1 MSYGSVSGVS
11 ALVPVAGTFGTSS
24 TPTSAQVTEWLA
36 QGSARIDRALSSA
49 GYSIP
54 VANAT
59 PAYAEVTALANLY
72 GAAYVLMSRGI
83 DSANGEAENR
93 SDVLLQRF
101 NDELT
106 SLAAADLSALG
117 VSASGTSTGAN
128 AGRRRIRTLQLRRL
142 DGYADLDT
150 GEEVFE

>member
-1 MSYGSVSGVS
+1 MAYGSVAGVS
-11 ALVPVAGTFGTSS
+11 ALVPVAGTLGTTS

-54 VANAT
+54 VVSTAT
-59 PAYAEVTALANLY
+59 VHAELTALANLY
-72 GAAYVLMSRGI
+72 GAAHVIMARGL

-93 SDVLLQRF
+93 SDVMLERF
-101 NDELT
+101 NAELT
-106 SLAAADLSALG
+106 SIASSDLSSLG
-117 VSASGTSTGAN
+117 VSSVATTGVN
-128 AGRRRIRTLQLRRL
+128 AGRRRVRTLQLRRI

-150 GEEVFE
+150 DEDVFE

>member
-1 MSYGSVSGVS
+1 MAYGSVAGVS
-11 ALVPVAGTFGTSS
+11 ALVPVAGTLGASS

-54 VANAT
+54 VAGTAT
-59 PAYAEVTALANLY
+59 VASELAALANLY
-72 GAAYVLMSRGI
+72 GAAHVIMARGL

-93 SDVLLQRF
+93 SDVMLERF
-101 NDELT
+101 NAELT
-106 SLAAADLSALG
+106 SIASSDLSSLG
-117 VSASGTSTGAN
+117 VSSVATTGVN
-128 AGRRRIRTLQLRRL
+128 AGRRRVRTLQLRRI

-150 GEEVFE
+150 DEDVLE